1 MFSKYL
7 KSLSILKKFLFIN
20 FIIFTIIGLFTIIY
34 LNNIQPNLIKK
45 KSINHTNIINNTID
59 NLLRLEIKFVTEDIR
74 KFLFSTRFIFQ
85 NLDRVIFFDNNLNL
99 VGDTD
104 TLDLDPRAFSTRLND
119 IEFESLNEQKI
130 NKENKDKSNNN
141 IEKKFL
147 SFELILKKY
156 VSSDEYGAP
165 FTFAQENFN
174 QFKLTTIKNVTKEDL
189 NIGYI
194 LITENAND
202 IKVAI
207 DERKA
212 FVIRTAISVGF
223 VILIFSFVLSRYFI
237 KPIQN
242 LVSYT
247 KNIKEKSHE
256 KLSID
261 NLKNRND
268 ELGLLSNSLEDMT
281 TELQKRVAHAE
292 NFSTDLVHEIRNPL
306 ASLKS
311 ASEILKDTNSLDQRL
326 KLLNILSHDV
336 LRIERLITDYSQML
350 KDEVALS
357 NEKIEKINIEK
368 LKVRNDELGL
378 LSNSLDDMTLELK
391 KRIFNAENFSTDLV
405 HEIRNPLASL
415 KSASEILHD
424 SKDADQRLK
433 LVNILSHDVQRIE
446 RLITDYSQMLK
457 DEVALSNE
465 KIEKI
470 NVEPIIESVVDDFN
484 SIYNVKKGINIKYKN
499 DGKKEYLI
507 NGIENRIEQIIA
519 NLLDNSISFTKKGG
533 EILVDVSLSTDNKII
548 IKIIDEGQGFKEKD
562 TSKIFNRF
570 YSNRPDK
577 FGEHSGL
584 GLNIVKNLVDLH
596 DGKIVASNR
605 LDGDGAIM
613 EISFPTS

>member
-45 KSINHTNIINNTID
+45 KSINHINIINNTVD
-59 NLLRLEIKFVTEDIR
+59 NLLRLEVKFVTEDIR

-85 NLDRVIFFDNNLNL
+85 NLDRVIFFDNDLNL
-99 VGDTD
+99 IGDTD

-119 IEFESLNEQKI
+119 IEFESLNEKKI
-130 NKENKDKSNNN
+130 NKENKDKSKNVD
-141 IEKKFL
+141 EKKFI

-156 VSSDEYGAP
+156 VSSDEYGDP
-165 FTFAQENFN
+165 FTFAKEDFN

-311 ASEILKDTNSLDQRL
+311 ASEILKDTNSSDQRL

-336 LRIERLITDYSQML
+336 L
-350 KDEVALS
+350 
-357 NEKIEKINIEK
+357 
-368 LKVRNDELGL
+368 
-378 LSNSLDDMTLELK
+378 
-391 KRIFNAENFSTDLV
+391 
-405 HEIRNPLASL
+405 
-415 KSASEILHD
+415 
-424 SKDADQRLK
+424 
-433 LVNILSHDVQRIE
+433 RIE

-519 NLLDNSISFTKKGG
+519 NLLDNSISFTKQGG
-533 EILVDVSLSTDNKII
+533 EILVDVSISTDNKIT